1 MRLKK
6 KQRPAEAFQMAPMID
21 MVFLLLV
28 FFMTVGTLAQADR
41 TVELDLPE
49 SEESRV
55 PEDLSGRGIISVRE
69 DGAIFLG
76 GNEVTLAEM
85 QARIGSEIRRNPELR
100 VQVRADAGTP
110 FREIRR
116 ILNACAEEGAFDV
129 IYSTYQPY

>member
-6 KQRPAEAFQMAPMID
+6 KQRPSEAFQMAPMID

-55 PEDLSGRGIISVRE
+55 SEDLSGRGIISVRE

-76 GNEVTLAEM
+76 
-85 QARIGSEIRRNPELR
+85 
-100 VQVRADAGTP
+100 
-110 FREIRR
+110 
-116 ILNACAEEGAFDV
+116 
-129 IYSTYQPY
+129 